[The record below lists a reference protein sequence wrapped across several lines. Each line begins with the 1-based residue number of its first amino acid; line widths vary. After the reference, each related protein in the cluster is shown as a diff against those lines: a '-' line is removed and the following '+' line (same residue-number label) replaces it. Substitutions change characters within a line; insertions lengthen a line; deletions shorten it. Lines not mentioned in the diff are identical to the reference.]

1 MKYIS
6 NYTEA
11 DRMVRFIQKNGMNR
25 YPTGVKEIEI

>member
-11 DRMVRFIQKNGMNR
+11 DRMVRFIPKNGIVR
-25 YPTGVKEIEI
+25 FVTGVKEIEI